1 MSCVSCVF
9 RVVCRCAVKRTTS
22 SRLFANPNICVL
34 SVNFCSL
41 SISSTSYLHLLL
53 WHTLTQTHTLWR
65 VYTRACNRL
74 GAGGLNLRSPPHLP
88 FDPSHRH
95 TLSVCVSGA
104 GGVVETGAV
113 VFGFSGRSV
122 GSGGLWWSVCVRLCV
137 RSSEVPLTSVCVSLT
152 QSVCHLHNNLKTFH
166 ITDSKENVVLLT
178 DICVCWL
185 TLCLCVCTE
194 WPAVGLCSGP
204 HEAFASATD
213 REEPQ
218 WPHRPGECVCVSVCK
233 AVNTQHT
240 WTVMLCF
247 MYRLCCSE
255 TVPLHHVCVCEVVHL
270 LLKHEIVFVFT
281 AFSQMQNSSYS
292 HRQWFLFIHTQTH
305 RHTPVC

>member
-1 MSCVSCVF
+1 MSCASCVF
-9 RVVCRCAVKRTTS
+9 RVVCRYAVKRTTS
-22 SRLFANPNICVL
+22 FRLFTNPNICAL
-34 SVNFCSL
+34 TVNFCSL
-41 SISSTSYLHLLL
+41 SISSTSYLHHLL
-53 WHTLTQTHTLWR
+53 WHTITQTHTLWR

-95 TLSVCVSGA
+95 TLRHWVCVCQEQEEVLRRERLCLGSAVGLLVPA
-104 GGVVETGAV
+104 FSDGVCVY
-113 VFGFSGRSV
+113 
-122 GSGGLWWSVCVRLCV
+122 VRLCV

-152 QSVCHLHNNLKTFH
+152 QSVCITYTTTWRHFH
-166 ITDSKENVVLLT
+166 ITDSKESVVLLT

-218 WPHRPGECVCVSVCK
+218 WPHRPGECVC
-233 AVNTQHT
+233 
-240 WTVMLCF
+240 LCVK
-247 MYRLCCSE
+247 L
-255 TVPLHHVCVCEVVHL
+255 
-270 LLKHEIVFVFT
+270 
-281 AFSQMQNSSYS
+281 
-292 HRQWFLFIHTQTH
+292 
-305 RHTPVC
+305 